1 MKRRLFTVAIVILVC
16 SFVSAHAQVNYK
28 TLYIT
33 PNDDGF
39 EVYLAAAM
47 TKKKVPVTVVTDA
60 AKADYTMKA
69 SDVQIQKV
77 STGTKVLSC
86 LFAYCAG
93 NEDKGSTSVQVVD
106 AQGTVKWSYA
116 VNKGRGQKNRQSLAE
131 AIAKHFKSEFAEER

>member
-1 MKRRLFTVAIVILVC
+1 MKRLFPVAVFAFVC
-16 SFVSAHAQVNYK
+16 SLVPAGAQINYK

-47 TKKKVPVTVVTDA
+47 TKKNVPITVVTDA
-60 AKADYTMKA
+60 SRADYTMKA
-69 SDVQIQKV
+69 SDVEIQKV
-77 STGTKVLSC
+77 STGAKVVSC

-106 AQGTVKWSYA
+106 SQGTVKWSYA

-131 AIAKHFKSEFAEER
+131 AVAKHFKDEFVGKR

>member
-1 MKRRLFTVAIVILVC
+1 
-16 SFVSAHAQVNYK
+16 
-28 TLYIT
+28 
-33 PNDDGF
+33 
-39 EVYLAAAM
+39 M
-47 TKKKVPVTVVTDA
+47 TKKKVPITVVTDPA
-60 AKADYTMKA
+60 RADYTMKA

-77 STGTKVLSC
+77 STGSKVVSC

-131 AIAKHFKSEFAEER
+131 AVAKHFKDEFIGRLRYP

>member
-1 MKRRLFTVAIVILVC
+1 MKRLLPAIALFAALVG
-16 SFVSAHAQVNYK
+16 VSPSAQVNYK

-33 PNDDGF
+33 PTQDGF

-47 TKKKVPVTVVTDA
+47 TKKQVSVTITTDA

-69 SDVQIQKV
+69 SDVEVTKV
-77 STGTKVLSC
+77 TTGTKVLSC

-93 NEDKGSTSVQVVD
+93 TEDKGSTSVQVVD
-106 AQGTVKWSYA
+106 SNGTVKWSYA

-131 AIAKHFKSEFAEER
+131 AVAKHFKDE